1 MPEISI
7 ITPFFNSENFL
18 EQCISSVVKQSFC
31 DFEMILINDGSTD
44 DSLKT
49 AQKFLKDDRIK
60 IFSKENEGQ
69 GVARNYA
76 LKKAQGKIIVYLDS
90 DDWLEENA
98 LFKIYDKFKKDNP
111 DIIFFNA
118 YKFFEET
125 KQKNEYRFID
135 PCFLRFG
142 EEVFFK
148 DEVTDILFETNG
160 LPFKAYKKD
169 FLVENNIKYSN
180 TRFIEDSEFYIKA
193 LLCADKICCLNEYL
207 VNYRIHKQS
216 TTFVKNNRI
225 KTIEDTFFVCE
236 NLLKKSKYC
245 KDKKIINSF
254 LNNRLGQL
262 FFYFAI
268 CDIKNRRKY
277 FYMFKKIAAHI
288 KNNYG
293 LNFIE
298 KNTQYFKLND
308 IIEKN
313 YEIYELKKRILLI
326 KIFFKHYF

>member
-1 MPEISI
+1 MPEISV

-135 PCFLRFG
+135 PYFLRFG

-216 TTFVKNNRI
+216 TTFTLNKRIATIKNTFFACENVLKSSDSFKNKKILNSFLTNRI
-225 KTIEDTFFVCE
+225 KQLFYYFSICNKEDR
-236 NLLKKSKYC
+236 KKYFC
-245 KDKKIINSF
+245 MFKIIAK
-254 LNNRLGQL
+254 
-262 FFYFAI
+262 Y
-268 CDIKNRRKY
+268 IKNTY
-277 FYMFKKIAAHI
+277 S
-288 KNNYG
+288 
-293 LNFIE
+293 LDFIQE
-298 KNTQYFKLND
+298 NTQYLKLND
-308 IIEKN
+308 IIEKSYIM
-313 YEIYELKKRILLI
+313 YEFRKQMRLTLL
-326 KIFFKHYF
+326 FLKHYF